1 MKTKSILSLV
11 LLSLLVVSVHAQP
24 GQPNPILLDLFDN
37 FSLAVEVDRNNDLRS
52 FLKISDVTNEKIRAF
67 ISDPVNVAI
76 GRQIDSNLSFGHPK
90 RGSTDS
96 IAKLEASLSV
106 LLQKSVPDYKANE
119 VRIWAL
125 KKLFPVPENAFT
137 SPKVHQYLELDAVA
151 IKSIRDSLDGERV
164 SFEELRHGFRRER
177 SKAILMDLP
186 ADAQMLF
193 ARYAGSEIL
202 NKFEQLAE
210 REEPL
215 DFICYAIEFPN
226 TMVQLTRNQTLH
238 KHLQLSND
246 QLQKICSIEQETIL
260 QIIAVDRRKSKNRN
274 EDMALVQK
282 QSFKETFSLL
292 TETQNRRLQQWIAN
306 EYFEANPKRE
316 LSREDLRKYL
326 GLNDKDEWN
335 RTLQLINERD
345 SQLETQIAQLN
356 ALVVAKLLSV
366 LPAKYK
372 ENASQLFQGV
382 W

>member
-52 FLKISDVTNEKIRAF
+52 FLKISDVTHEKIRAF
-67 ISDPVNVAI
+67 ISDPVNAANGSRI
-76 GRQIDSNLSFGHPK
+76 SSKLSFGNPK
-90 RGSTDS
+90 RRSTDS
-96 IAKLEASLSV
+96 IAKLEASMSV

-125 KKLFPVPENAFT
+125 NKLFPVPENAFT
-137 SPKVHQYLELDAVA
+137 SPKVHQYLELDDGA

-164 SFEELRHGFRRER
+164 SFEELRNGFRRER
-177 SKAILMDLP
+177 AKAILMDLP

-210 REEPL
+210 QEGPL
-215 DFICYAIEFPN
+215 EFICYAIEMPN

-238 KHLQLSND
+238 KQLQLSAD
-246 QLQKICSIEQETIL
+246 QLQKICSIEQATIL
-260 QIIAVDRRKSKNRN
+260 KIIAVDRRKSNNRN

-292 TETQNRRLQQWIAN
+292 TETQNRRLQQWVAN
-306 EYFEANPKRE
+306 EFFEANPKRE

-335 RTLQLINERD
+335 RTLELINERD
-345 SQLETQIAQLN
+345 SQLETQFGQLN

>member
-1 MKTKSILSLV
+1 
-11 LLSLLVVSVHAQP
+11 
-24 GQPNPILLDLFDN
+24 
-37 FSLAVEVDRNNDLRS
+37 
-52 FLKISDVTNEKIRAF
+52 
-67 ISDPVNVAI
+67 
-76 GRQIDSNLSFGHPK
+76 
-90 RGSTDS
+90 
-96 IAKLEASLSV
+96 
-106 LLQKSVPDYKANE
+106 
-119 VRIWAL
+119 
-125 KKLFPVPENAFT
+125 
-137 SPKVHQYLELDAVA
+137 
-151 IKSIRDSLDGERV
+151 
-164 SFEELRHGFRRER
+164 
-177 SKAILMDLP
+177 MDLP

-193 ARYAGSEIL
+193 VRYAGSEIL
-202 NKFEQLAE
+202 NQLEQLAE
-210 REEPL
+210 REEPF
-215 DFICYAIEFPN
+215 DFICYAIELPN

-260 QIIAVDRRKSKNRN
+260 QIIAVDRRKPKNRN

-282 QSFKETFSLL
+282 QTFKETFSLL

-335 RTLQLINERD
+335 KTLQLINERD

-372 ENASQLFQGV
+372 ETASQLFQGV